1 MEIVSPDLHSEVD
14 DLVRNLTD
22 GLHIDNADESDV
34 DGISSVTACEQSD
47 PVSDHRRLCKSAAFQ
62 CHHNTSLSTKLSD
75 EEDDQKFETAS
86 RQVLSEESVKP
97 ACSRTVFL
105 PTPRKSAMKGSRERQ
120 GITPSKMNVKWAP
133 EVYDP
138 VPTLVSHTVRSGK
151 QKKQHKSDNYKKKN
165 GKKGQRNNLAKA
177 SSSGGRKKHRK
188 SSGSSTKC
196 YEPLS
201 VCNRLVDQ
209 FDVLDSFETDSTCG
223 TSFLKES
230 ANQLHY
236 AIAQAL

>member
-1 MEIVSPDLHSEVD
+1 MEIVPPDLHSEVD

-62 CHHNTSLSTKLSD
+62 CHHNTSLSTELSD
-75 EEDDQKFETAS
+75 EEDDQKFEIAL

-97 ACSRTVFL
+97 AWSRTVSL

-120 GITPSKMNVKWAP
+120 GVPPMKMNVKWATD
-133 EVYDP
+133 VYDP
-138 VPTLVSHTVRSGK
+138 IPTLVSHTVRSGK

-165 GKKGQRNNLAKA
+165 GKKGQRNNLAKGSS
-177 SSSGGRKKHRK
+177 SSSGGRKK
-188 SSGSSTKC
+188 
-196 YEPLS
+196 
-201 VCNRLVDQ
+201 
-209 FDVLDSFETDSTCG
+209 
-223 TSFLKES
+223 TSQIRWEF
-230 ANQLHY
+230 NQML
-236 AIAQAL
+236 